1 MAQKWTA
8 EDIPDQHGR
17 TALVTGA
24 CPAVVQGTK
33 RANDHEDAIRL
44 WEISKRLTGVR
55 YDFSAK

>member
-8 EDIPDQHGR
+8 EDTPDQHGR

-33 RANDHEDAIRL
+33 RADDQDAGRL